1 MRILGAIR
9 LLQFFVLLLP
19 ALAAAQAPDRILYNG
34 KILTVDQKFSTAQ
47 AIAIRGE
54 RIVAVGDNATV
65 RKLAGASTV
74 QTDLNGRTVIPGLI
88 DNHLH
93 YLRGSNF
100 MPYELRLEGV
110 LSRKE
115 ALEKIAARA
124 KALGPGSEAG
134 KWIFVIGGWH
144 EQQFADKPGGFTQEE
159 LDAAAPDN
167 PVYIQKT
174 YSDFYMNGLAI
185 KAVAPAIGSLYKG
198 SAHVRTSNYD
208 GRKVLYAA
216 LKYMPRAATEE
227 QPAGKPRIAGDFGV
241 EEWVVTDMPM
251 RMREVKAFNTQL
263 NALGLTTVY
272 DMGYLDGPYEPLDRL
287 LKQNELT
294 VRVYYPLQYY
304 IRTPQEVPKTVEL
317 ILKEKPLTR
326 NHWLGVLG
334 MGEHVYGPVHDSA
347 FLPKQVF
354 SPEDYDQYRKLA
366 TAAAQ
371 RGWQIHEHTAVEA
384 TIRNLLDMSED
395 IAKQYPIRDL
405 RWVLAHVEWIT
416 PESLERAKRLGWV
429 MALHNHTV
437 KPKMAGADRPPA
449 RMIQDSGITWGLG
462 SDGTIVATINPFH
475 TIWEYT
481 AGRIFPDIKAYEQAL
496 TREEALIAHT
506 RSNAYLLFMEKD
518 LGTLER
524 GKLADLVVLD
534 RDYMTIPVGDIL
546 NIKPVLTMV
555 GGRIVYEAR

>member
-1 MRILGAIR
+1 L
-9 LLQFFVLLLP
+9 LLLP

-54 RIVAVGDNATV
+54 RIVAVGDNPAV
-65 RKLAGASTV
+65 RKLAGANTT
-74 QTDLNGRTVIPGLI
+74 QTDLKGRTVIPGLI

-110 LSRKE
+110 LSRQA
-115 ALEKIAARA
+115 ALDKIAARA
-124 KALGPGSEAG
+124 KALGPGSAPG

-159 LDAAAPDN
+159 LDAVAPDN

-174 YSDFYMNGLAI
+174 YSDFYMNALAI
-185 KAVAPAIGSLYKG
+185 KLIAPAIGPLYKG
-198 SAHVRTSNYD
+198 SAHVRTSNFD

-227 QPAGKPRIAGDFGV
+227 APAGQTGSEYDGI
-241 EEWVVTDMPM
+241 EEWVVNDMPR
-251 RMREVKAFNTQL
+251 RMREVQDFNTQL

-272 DMGYLDGPYEPLDRL
+272 DMGYLDGPYEPLERL
-287 LKQNELT
+287 LKNNDLT

-304 IRTPQEVPKTVEL
+304 IRTPQEVPRVVDM
-317 ILKEKPLTR
+317 IRREKPLSR

-334 MGEHVYGPVHDSA
+334 MGEHVYGPLHDSA

-354 SPEDYDQYRKLA
+354 AQEHYDQFRILA

-371 RGWQIHEHTAVEA
+371 YGWQIHEHTAVNT
-384 TIRNLLDMSED
+384 TIAKLLDMSED
-395 IAKQYPIRDL
+395 IAKQHPIRDL

-416 PESLERAKRLGWV
+416 PDLLERAKRLGWAI
-429 MALHNHTV
+429 ALHNHTV
-437 KPKMAGADRPPA
+437 KPRMIGADRPPA
-449 RMIQDSGITWGLG
+449 RLIQDSGIPWGLG

-481 AGRIFPDIKAYEQAL
+481 AGRIFPAIKAYEERL

-506 RSNAYLLFMEKD
+506 RSNAWLLFMEKD
-518 LGTLER
+518 LGTLET

-534 RDYMTIPVGDIL
+534 RDYLTIAADDIL
-546 NIKPVLTMV
+546 NIRPVLTMV
-555 GGRIVYEAR
+555 GGRIVYEAK